1 MRSCLVAFPLAL
13 AAAVAACGPGVVI
26 PQTPEGP
33 GPTGSLVAEETLGE
47 DALLVAL
54 PSDDNT
60 LVGKVHVATYGADS
74 QSAEAAFQA
83 NPCREHLQ
91 IQRFP
96 ASRKLRDIRRF
107 STDVNSSALLKVVKI
122 GVSVSNVT
130 DYQYEFNVTEKMVA
144 DDTIAYAECCA
155 RSRGGCGE
163 HFVRELYYG
172 EGVYRLLRST
182 SGAASVGVPM
192 IVDVGGGA
200 SYAVLGE
207 QSFRGYFAYKI
218 KQTPAAPPP
227 PSEDRV
233 ATIATGA
240 VADLNLPATLE
251 GAALLEQQGPL
262 VLITTKSTE
271 RTRGDQLKAIGE
283 ARQQQRKALKNLLA
297 GPPYNTPPA
306 ALNDRVERVY
316 DLGQEVDASQDGA
329 GDWLLKMSY
338 AIR

>member
-1 MRSCLVAFPLAL
+1 MRWRMLVLLPGLVAAFG
-13 AAAVAACGPGVVI
+13 CGPSLM
-26 PQTPEGP
+26 PQDP
-33 GPTGSLVAEETLGE
+33 GSAAPSDSLVATDTLGE

-54 PSDDNT
+54 PSDDDT
-60 LVGKVHVATYGADS
+60 LVGKVHVATFGPEE
-74 QSAEAAFQA
+74 SAEASFQA
-83 NPCREHLQ
+83 NPCREHLE

-96 ASRKLRDIRRF
+96 ASRRIRDIRRF
-107 STDVNSSALLKVVKI
+107 STDLNSSAVLKVVKI
-122 GVSVSNVT
+122 GVAVSKVT
-130 DYQYEFNVTEKMVA
+130 DYQYEFNVTEKIVA

-172 EGVYRLLRST
+172 DGVYRLLRST
-182 SGAASVGVPM
+182 SGSGSIGVPM
-192 IVDVGGGA
+192 IVDASAGS

-207 QSFRGYFAYKI
+207 QSFRGFFAYKV
-218 KQTPAAPPP
+218 KQTPAPPPP

-233 ATIATGA
+233 ATIATGT
-240 VADLNLPATLE
+240 VADLSLPATLD
-251 GAALLEQQGPL
+251 GAALLEQQGAL
-262 VLITTKSTE
+262 VLITTKSTA

-306 ALNDRVERVY
+306 ALVDRVEAVY
-316 DLGQEVDASQDGA
+316 DVGQEVDALEDGD

-338 AIR
+338 AIP